1 MRFDA
6 DARPEPQALAGMMA
20 AAPAS
25 LTKSL
30 RVNAERELELD
41 CRFFIIVSEY
51 LFVGLRLSRG
61 PQNGGMQNA

>member
-1 MRFDA
+1 MVMRFEA
-6 DARPEPQALAGMMA
+6 EGRPDPQTPVGSIA

-41 CRFFIIVSEY
+41 CLFFIIVSEY
-51 LFVGLRLSRG
+51 LFARLRLSRG
-61 PQNGGMQNA
+61 PRNGSM